1 MTRSI
6 DRRQDALRGAV
17 AAPSLGATVTGR
29 RFRDRAL
36 ATTSMIAVALLAGG
50 YAGRAEATEYLTGTS
65 TISNTTITGQTAQ
78 GSDGSGGGAGMGG
91 GIFVGD
97 GATVII
103 NSVDFIGN
111 TAIGGDG
118 GVGATGGG
126 LNGRGTGTVGA
137 TGTDGR
143 DANPGSA
150 YYGGNGYGGAGQ
162 NAFPGAD
169 GSAGVGG
176 TGGEGGDGADGAYT
190 TAGTVKAALE
200 LAYTAWNLG
209 SDSTA
214 AGLYTSIAATYTALA
229 ATATAGVPPVGDNA
243 TLVAGFTS
251 LAAQFTSL
259 ATDAAGDVTAETAKL
274 AYETAWL
281 AAIDTL
287 GYEYAV
293 SGGGG
298 AGGAGGSGGA
308 GSFGYGGGTGGD
320 GGDSGDSVGGI
331 LGTGATAGQNGG
343 SGGSGGTGGF
353 GAGGGRGGDGGEAG
367 ENAVDAVNYA
377 SDGSGG
383 SGGAAGFGGGVGS
396 TGDGTA
402 NGTGGGGGSGYGGAI
417 FVQSGGTVTITG
429 NVTFD
434 GNSVYAGSSQNG
446 GEAGQ
451 AAGTDLFMMKGST
464 VKLDAGDGNT
474 ITFNGTIADD
484 SAASISGT
492 SIASG
497 NGAGIDIRSGL
508 VVFNGVNTYTGQT
521 KISGGVLDADDGTGI
536 HDDSNINLAGGV
548 LQTNGTFD
556 RHLGTAS
563 GRIQWT
569 GSGGFAAVDGDL
581 TVRLNN
587 GQTLTWASA
596 SFVTD
601 GSALLFGSDSADS
614 DVYFKNAINLAGG
627 TRTIIANSGALG
639 ENVAYLDGVLSNGS
653 VILGDGTTVGT
664 ITMTAN
670 NSYAGTTEVK
680 DGTTLVLKGA
690 ADISESSQVTIDGK
704 LDLSGANGDR
714 SLTTLAGAG
723 DIALGANT
731 ITVTNGST
739 TFSGVITGSGGLTVA
754 AGTQTLSGTNTY
766 TGDTTIN
773 AGAELALSGN
783 GSIEDSAEVKVAG
796 EFDISATTAGAT
808 IVTLSG
814 GGNVTLGAQ
823 TLVISDGSTSFSGV
837 IAGTGGFTVDGGVQ
851 TLTGTNTYSGDTS
864 IADGA
869 ELVLSGAGSIEA
881 SAEVKVEGELDI
893 AATTSGATIVTLSG
907 GGDVTLGTKTLVVSN
922 GSTDF
927 SGIIAGTG
935 GFTVDGGTQT
945 LSGVNS
951 YTGGTDVASGA
962 TLVLDGEG
970 SIEESA
976 VVTVDGELDIAGND
990 TDASIVTLA
999 GGGAVT
1005 LGANDLILTDA
1016 STSFSGVIAGNG
1028 GLTVA
1033 GGSQTLTGINIY
1045 TGATSV
1051 EEGATLFIADGGS
1064 IAASASIDVAGTF
1077 DIASALAGID
1087 IVTLSGD
1094 GTVGLGANRLKLTN
1108 ASTTFSG
1115 AVNGS
1120 GGFEVAG
1127 GSLTLDGVVSQT
1139 GLIASNGG
1147 TIEVEGGSISGGAN
1161 LSALS
1166 VVNGGTITT
1175 TGTSLSTDKSLAY
1188 AYFDESGGIAN
1199 ITLGAGTTIT
1209 GNDGTLLLVE
1219 RDGAGSDGIVNFV
1232 IDSETVVVGNI
1243 IDDDTKT
1250 GTGATK
1256 VTVSAGTSWSGLTTG
1271 AGFYIEEG
1279 ANADFADGST
1289 IVGGLTAEAGSTVL
1303 GGTLGGQLQVT
1314 GDVSITDGTITGN
1327 VFVIGDLAF
1336 SGFLSPGYSP
1346 GVVNV
1351 SGNLDLDTAD
1361 SLFEIVYGQGSYV
1374 AATDYDQTNIGGDAT
1389 GSLAVSLARYD
1400 SDRGDALGDLS
1411 EIELIRIGG
1420 SDAAADIYR
1429 AERFTQ
1435 NGHEIV
1441 LTRTVRTADAV
1452 ATVEGTGGWTE
1463 EQLFGAGDVIVYGV
1477 GSIIQD
1483 ETYGLSVLEKN
1494 IRAASLDILGSKVD
1508 RRGLGT
1514 GDDMQTSFL
1523 RAGGSSTEIED
1534 ATSHTQQTYYTQFGT
1549 DVIGSG
1555 SFRAGFLASYGR
1567 STSDVTTETGT
1578 ADLSGDLYAAGIT
1591 ANWSNERAYLDAVA
1605 QYGASNWTFNPTAAS
1620 ATTLD
1625 AQTATVV
1632 VEAGVTFGSETFRV
1646 TPWGQFAYQNT
1657 TVTDLSSDW
1666 VDDVVFGTGD
1676 AMSVRGGLRAEG
1688 RFESVS
1694 TFADL
1699 AVAHDLTADE
1709 TVTVDN
1715 FAYTTGTGG
1724 TALELALGIETALND
1739 NVSLSSSFSGRY
1751 GVQEIDLTGYQGQA
1765 RLTVAW

>member
-1 MTRSI
+1 MTCSTENCRNPISGASI
-6 DRRQDALRGAV
+6 SPTTEVSTTR
-17 AAPSLGATVTGR
+17 R
-29 RFRDRAL
+29 RFRQRAL
-36 ATTSMIAVALLAGG
+36 ATTSMIAVALLATG
-50 YAGRAEATEYLTGTS
+50 YAGRAEATEYLTGTT
-65 TISNTTITGQTAQ
+65 TITSTTITGQTAQ

-91 GIFVGD
+91 GIFVGS
-97 GATVII
+97 GATVTI

-126 LNGRGTGTVGA
+126 LNGRGTGTAGSTGA
-137 TGTDGR
+137 DGR
-143 DANPGSA
+143 DGPTESSYFA
-150 YYGGNGYGGAGQ
+150 GNGNGVGGQ
-162 NAFPGAD
+162 NGFNGGD
-169 GSAGVGG
+169 GSNGVGG
-176 TGGEGGDGADGAYT
+176 TGGVGGDGASGAAST
-190 TAGTVKAALE
+190 VQTVKA
-200 LAYTAWNLG
+200 LADQVYAI
-209 SDSTA
+209 
-214 AGLYTSIAATYTALA
+214 YTSGSESVEVTQLTALA
-229 ATATAGVPPVGDNA
+229 AAFTAAATA
-243 TLVAGFTS
+243 S
-251 LAAQFTSL
+251 AQPL
-259 ATDAAGDVTAETAKL
+259 DAALTAQLTAAAAAFTALTTDKTADAGAAVTKAAAEGAFLLAIEVTAYGT
-274 AYETAWL
+274 
-281 AAIDTL
+281 
-287 GYEYAV
+287 GV
-293 SGGGG
+293 SGAGGSG
-298 AGGAGGSGGA
+298 AAGGAGGSG
-308 GSFGYGGGTGGD
+308 SFGYGGGAGGD
-320 GGDSGDSVGGI
+320 GGDGGNAVAISASSGGSGG
-331 LGTGATAGQNGG
+331 NGG
-343 SGGSGGTGGF
+343 SGGSGGF
-353 GAGGGRGGDGGEAG
+353 GAGGGIGGNGGDDGDDG
-367 ENAVDAVNYA
+367 DAANHGPNE
-377 SDGSGG
+377 GSGG

-396 TGDGTA
+396 TADGTP
-402 NGTGGGGGSGYGGAI
+402 NGTGGGGGSAYGGAI

-434 GNSVYAGSSQNG
+434 GNEVYAGSSQNG

-451 AAGTDLFMMKGST
+451 SAGTDLFMMKGST
-464 VKLDAGDGNT
+464 VKLAAGAGNT

-497 NGAGIDIRSGL
+497 NGAGIDVQSGL

-536 HDDSNINLAGGV
+536 HEHSNINLAGGV

-563 GRIQWT
+563 GRVQWT

-587 GQTLTWASA
+587 GQTVTWASA

-601 GSALLFGSDSADS
+601 GSSLLFGSDSADS
-614 DVYFKNAINLAGG
+614 DVYFENAINLNAG
-627 TRTIIANSGALG
+627 TRTIIANGGELG

-690 ADISESSQVTIDGK
+690 ADLSESSQVTIDGA
-704 LDLSGANGDR
+704 LDLSEASGDR
-714 SLTTLAGAG
+714 SLTTLAGTG
-723 DIALGANT
+723 DVALGANT
-731 ITVTNGST
+731 ITVSNGST
-739 TFSGVITGSGGLTVA
+739 TFAGVISGSGGLTVA

-766 TGDTTIN
+766 TGDTSIN
-773 AGAELALSGN
+773 AGAELALSGD
-783 GSIEDSAEVKVAG
+783 GSIEDSAEVKVEG
-796 EFDISATTAGAT
+796 EFDIAATNSGAT

-814 GGNVTLGAQ
+814 GGGVTLGAQ
-823 TLVISDGSTSFSGV
+823 TLAISDGSTTFSGV
-837 IAGTGGFTVDGGVQ
+837 IAGSGGFTVDGGIQ

-864 IADGA
+864 VADGA
-869 ELVLSGAGSIEA
+869 ELVLSGSGSIES
-881 SAEVKVEGELDI
+881 SAEVKVEGEFDI

-907 GGDVTLGTKTLVVSN
+907 SGDVTLGTRTLVISN

-945 LSGVNS
+945 LSGVS
-951 YTGGTDVASGA
+951 TYTGDTDVAAGA
-962 TLVLDGEG
+962 KLVLDGEG
-970 SIEESA
+970 SIAESA
-976 VVTVDGELDIAGND
+976 VVTVDGELDVAGND
-990 TDASIVTLA
+990 ADASIVTLA
-999 GGGAVT
+999 GSGTVA

-1016 STSFSGVIAGNG
+1016 STTFSGVIAGNG

-1033 GGSQTLTGINIY
+1033 GGSQTLTGVSIY

-1051 EEGATLFIADGGS
+1051 EEGTTLFIADGGS
-1064 IAASASIDVAGTF
+1064 IALSSSVDVAGTF

-1094 GTVGLGANRLKLTN
+1094 GTVELGANRLKLTN
-1108 ASTTFSG
+1108 ASTSFSG

-1127 GSLTLDGVVSQT
+1127 GSLTLDEVTSQT
-1139 GLIASNGG
+1139 GVIASNGG

-1166 VVNGGTITT
+1166 VINGGTITT

-1188 AYFDESGGIAN
+1188 AYFDQSGGIAN

-1243 IDDDTKT
+1243 SDTGTKT
-1250 GTGATK
+1250 GSGATK
-1256 VTVSAGTSWSGLTTG
+1256 VTVSAGTSWSGLTNG

-1289 IVGGLTAEAGSTVL
+1289 ISGGLTAEAGSTVL
-1303 GGTLGGQLQVT
+1303 GGTLGGQLQVN
-1314 GDVSITDGTITGN
+1314 GDAVITNGTITGN
-1327 VFVIGDLAF
+1327 VFIIGDLAF
-1336 SGFLSPGYSP
+1336 SGLLSPGYSP

-1361 SLFEIVYGQGSYV
+1361 SLFEIVYGQGTY
-1374 AATDYDQTNIGGDAT
+1374 AAAVDYDQTNIGGDAT
-1389 GSLAVSLARYD
+1389 GALAVTLARHN
-1400 SDRGDALGDLS
+1400 SARGDALGDLS
-1411 EIELIRIGG
+1411 TIELIRIGG
-1420 SDAAADIYR
+1420 SDANADVYR

-1441 LTRTVRTADAV
+1441 ITRSVRTASAS

-1483 ETYGLSVLEKN
+1483 ETYGLSVLESS
-1494 IRAASLDILGSKVD
+1494 IRAASLDILGNKVD

-1523 RAGGSSTEIED
+1523 RAGGSSTEIVD

-1549 DVIGSG
+1549 DVIGTG
-1555 SFRAGFLASYGR
+1555 NFRAGFLASYGR
-1567 STSDVTTETGT
+1567 SNSDVTTETGT
-1578 ADLSGDLYAAGIT
+1578 ADLSGDLYAAGVT

-1632 VEAGVTFGSETFRV
+1632 VEAGVTFGSETLRV

-1657 TVTDLSSDW
+1657 TVSDLSSNW
-1666 VDDVVFGTGD
+1666 VDDVQFGTGD

-1688 RFESVS
+1688 HFESVS
-1694 TFADL
+1694 TFADF